1 MGVWRLWGVMVRV
14 NGWFVAGKFRCKG
27 FFRVWGLGGFGR
39 FKELSGLGRK

>member
-27 FFRVWGLGGFGR
+27 FLEFGVWEGLEDSR
-39 FKELSGLGRK
+39 S